1 MDFSGRLKTRETLGN
16 HIMKKVIVKPTAN
29 TLTEIEVTT
38 SDTREKELL
47 KLGEE
52 VYKFLNPD
60 NRVIVS
66 SKGKVLVK
74 SDKRFYRLVKSF
86 KDLNGYDCVN
96 LQNETYL
103 VHSLVAQAFLDTP
116 PELLSTIKHVNGIKD
131 DNRVENLKWSSPEE
145 EWRNIRAVKPYTGE
159 SALFSNLRIAIPF
172 IRGLNGTIEEVVKAI
187 EKQKKYRGY
196 FWTGD
201 KNILLP

>member
-1 MDFSGRLKTRETLGN
+1 
-16 HIMKKVIVKPTAN
+16 MKKIIVKPTAN

-47 KLGEE
+47 ELGEE
-52 VYKFLNPD
+52 VYKFLNSD
-60 NRVIVS
+60 NRVVIS

-74 SDKRFYRLVKSF
+74 ENKGFYRLVKTF

-96 LQNETYL
+96 LQNRTYL
-103 VHSLVAQAFLDTP
+103 VHSLVAQVFLGTP
-116 PELLSTIKHVNGIKD
+116 SGLLSTIKHVNGIKD

-159 SALFSNLRIAIPF
+159 SALFSNLSIATPF
-172 IRGLNGTIEEVVKAI
+172 IRALNGTIEDVIKAI
-187 EKQKKYRGY
+187 EKQKKYRSY
-196 FWTGD
+196 YWTGD
-201 KNILLP
+201 KLLP

>member
-1 MDFSGRLKTRETLGN
+1 M
-16 HIMKKVIVKPTAN
+16 KVIVKPSEN
-29 TLTEIEVTT
+29 TLTQIEVTT
-38 SDTREKELL
+38 EKAREKELL
-47 KLGEE
+47 ELGEE

-74 SDKRFYRLVKSF
+74 ENKGFYRLVKTF

-96 LQNETYL
+96 LQNETYQ
-103 VHSLVAQAFLDTP
+103 VHSLVANAFLSDS
-116 PELLSTIKHVNGIKD
+116 PELLSQIKHVNGIKD
-131 DNRVENLKWSSPEE
+131 DNRVENLKWCSPEE

-159 SALFSNLRIAIPF
+159 SALFSNLSIAMPF
-172 IRGLNGTIEEVVKAI
+172 IRSLNGTIEEVVKAM

-196 FWTGD
+196 FWAGEKT
-201 KNILLP
+201 LLP